1 MSIINNIL
9 IYKEIDNVA
18 YLTLNRPKAQNA
30 LSTDLLEN
38 LLTELKKIEL
48 NKSIKVV
55 VISSNGKNF
64 CSGHDLKELAIDKR
78 KERFKKLFQLCS
90 EVMMKIVKLP
100 KPVIASVKGTATAA
114 GCQLVASCDL
124 AIASKNS
131 KFATPGVNIGL
142 FCSTPMV
149 AVSRNVNKKQT
160 MEMLLLGNLI
170 SPSKA
175 KEIGLINQIVENDK
189 LESKTMDIANKIA
202 SKSAATVAIGKEAF
216 YKQLEMGLEDAYR
229 YTSEVMTINML
240 KQDAQE
246 GIDAFLSHRD
256 PEWEK

>member
-1 MSIINNIL
+1 MSVKNNIL
-9 IYKEIDNVA
+9 LYKEKNNVA

-30 LSTDLLEN
+30 LSSDLLN
-38 LLTELKKIEL
+38 RLLVELKKIEL
-48 NKSIKVV
+48 NKNIKVV

-64 CSGHDLKELAIDKR
+64 CSGHDLKELAIDKS
-78 KERFKKLFQLCS
+78 KQRFNKLFELCS
-90 EVMMKIVKLP
+90 KVMISIVKLP
-100 KPVIASVKGTATAA
+100 KPVIASIQGTATAA

-124 AIASKNS
+124 AIASKSS

-160 MEMLLLGNLI
+160 MEMLLMGNLI
-170 SPSKA
+170 SPIKA

-189 LESKTMDIANKIA
+189 LENKTIEMANTIA

-216 YKQLEMGLEDAYR
+216 YRQLEMGLEDAYE
-229 YTSEVMTINML
+229 YTSKVMTINML

-246 GIDAFLSHRD
+246 GINAFLNHRD
-256 PEWEK
+256 PQWEK

>member
-48 NKSIKVV
+48 NKSIRVV

-216 YKQLEMGLEDAYR
+216 YKQLEMGLEDAYK
-229 YTSEVMTINML
+229 YTSKVMTINML
-240 KQDAQE
+240 EKDAQE
-246 GIDAFLSHRD
+246 GINAFLDHRD
-256 PEWEK
+256 PKWK

>member
-1 MSIINNIL
+1 MNVENNIL
-9 IYKEIDNVA
+9 LYEELKSIA
-18 YLTLNRPKAQNA
+18 HLTLNRPKAQNA
-30 LSTDLLEN
+30 LSSKLLN
-38 LLTELKKIEL
+38 KIYDALHKIEK
-48 NKSIKVV
+48 NKDIKVV
-55 VISSNGKNF
+55 IISSNGKNF
-64 CSGHDLKELAIDKR
+64 CAGHDLKELSMDKS
-78 KERFKKLFQLCS
+78 KERFNKIFNLCS
-90 EVMMKIVKLP
+90 KVMTKIVKLP

-170 SPSKA
+170 SPGKA
-175 KEIGLINQIVENDK
+175 KEIGLINQVVENNELK
-189 LESKTMDIANKIA
+189 NKTIEMAKIIA
-202 SKSAATVAIGKEAF
+202 SKSASTVSIGKEAF
-216 YKQLEMGLEDAYR
+216 YRQLEMGLDDAYK
-229 YTSEVMTINML
+229 YTSKVMTINML

-246 GIDAFLSHRD
+246 GINAFLNNRD
-256 PEWEK
+256 PNWK

>member
-1 MSIINNIL
+1 MSVKNNIL
-9 IYKEIDNVA
+9 LYKEKNNIA
-18 YLTLNRPKAQNA
+18 YLPLNRPKAQNA
-30 LSTDLLEN
+30 LSSDLLN
-38 LLTELKKIEL
+38 RLLVELKKIEL
-48 NKSIKVV
+48 NKNIKVV

-64 CSGHDLKELAIDKR
+64 CSGHDLKELAIDKS
-78 KERFKKLFQLCS
+78 KQRFNKLFELCS
-90 EVMMKIVKLP
+90 KVMISIVKLP
-100 KPVIASVKGTATAA
+100 KPVIASIQGTATAA

-124 AIASKNS
+124 AIASKSS

-160 MEMLLLGNLI
+160 MEMLLMGNLI
-170 SPSKA
+170 SPIKA

-189 LESKTMDIANKIA
+189 LENKTIEMANTIA

-216 YKQLEMGLEDAYR
+216 YRQLEMGLEDAYE
-229 YTSEVMTINML
+229 YTSKVMTINML

-246 GIDAFLSHRD
+246 GINAFLNHRD
-256 PEWEK
+256 PQWEK